1 MMGVGSKPGSDT
13 TSSGMGIVNGHA
25 YSILDVAIIDGHK
38 LMQIRNPWGRGE
50 EWKGDW
56 GDNSDLWTQ
65 KRKIEAYNHM
75 KQSGRALEIGKE
87 DDGNFWMSY
96 NDWFHNFQ
104 TLYLCRFFGEEY
116 TEIFFESEWS
126 KDKATAGGC
135 TNFDT
140 FPFNP

>member
-1 MMGVGSKPGSDT
+1 
-13 TSSGMGIVNGHA
+13 
-25 YSILDVAIIDGHK
+25 
-38 LMQIRNPWGRGE
+38 
-50 EWKGDW
+50 
-56 GDNSDLWTQ
+56 
-65 KRKIEAYNHM
+65 M